1 MKVHSLA
8 LVALYSVIVAQAA
21 NLHDVRSPHHSRRF
35 SISRVESREVKVVN
49 GKKCRVRNQVRQLP
63 LLAIVQTLICVLS
76 TPGQTSTSV
85 TTPTSSDNTG
95 KASSV
100 SVGGT
105 SIGGLLNVASTCGD
119 VGATADVTNE
129 SGPNG
134 ALSWINCGVDGSGWR
149 PQFVQVSDLKVVDLS
164 HALEDPNSPFKACG
178 PYIDK
183 FVQYG
188 NEAGIPPILMASFA
202 MQESSCNPSTTG
214 GGGEV
219 GLMQITVDKCGG
231 APGGNCYDPDYN
243 IRTATSYFKS
253 VLDQSGGNV
262 LQAMGMYNG
271 WQPGMTIRPPLL
283 VVLAADVR
291 TILIT
296 SSRW

>member
-1 MKVHSLA
+1 MKVRSLA
-8 LVALYSVIVAQAA
+8 LVALYSVIAAQAA
-21 NLHDVRSPHHSRRF
+21 NLHDSRSPRHSRRF
-35 SISRVESREVKVVN
+35 SISRVESREVKIVN
-49 GKKCRVRNQVRQLP
+49 GKKCRVRNQ
-63 LLAIVQTLICVLS
+63 TN
-76 TPGQTSTSV
+76 TSV
-85 TTPTSSDNTG
+85 KTPASSNNTG
-95 KASSV
+95 KTSSV

-119 VGATADVTNE
+119 VGATADITNE

-188 NEAGIPPILMASFA
+188 NEFGIPPIMMASFA
-202 MQESSCNPSTTG
+202 MQESTCNPSTTG

-231 APGGNCYDPDYN
+231 APGGNCYDPNYN
-243 IRTATSYFKS
+243 IRTATSYFKN

-271 WQPGMTIRPPLL
+271 WQPGMTIQPPLL

-296 SSRW
+296 SSK